1 MKTTNV
7 NELKTQIKV
16 NFESMA
22 FDEAMSANAELFK
35 EYEEAKGKRSL
46 TALVSYYRTKAN
58 ATVAI
63 EPEENLE
70 PVSESEAAEPETP
83 AETVEAPTEEKPA
96 NEPEQTGEQAEEPYT
111 FDVAAESGHLSED
124 HIKSLIDSEHSI
136 VNKFCVIREYF
147 KQESDTQTIRNTR
160 MFVKNDGDGYER
172 WNDARATANANGIKS
187 YRKPGNFDLSRDGFP
202 VGEEYCCVSV
212 MRIKDAF
219 GKFLFGREGA
229 TRLARVES
237 IDIEIMA

>member
-7 NELKTQIKV
+7 NELKNQIKV

-46 TALVSYYRTKAN
+46 TALVSYYRSKAN

-63 EPEENLE
+63 EPEENLAHAE
-70 PVSESEAAEPETP
+70 AESPEPETSDP
-83 AETVEAPTEEKPA
+83 AETPTEEVPTEEPA
-96 NEPEQTGEQAEEPYT
+96 NEEPYF
-111 FDVAAESGHLSED
+111 FDVTADGHLSEEN
-124 HIKSLIDSEHSI
+124 IKSLIDSEHSI

-147 KQESDTQTIRNTR
+147 KQESDTETIRNTR

-212 MRIKDAF
+212 MRIRDAF
-219 GKFLFGREGA
+219 QKYLFDREGVTKVA
-229 TRLARVES
+229 KVES
-237 IDIEIMA
+237 IDIEIVA

>member
-1 MKTTNV
+1 MKQLDV
-7 NELKTQIKV
+7 NEIKNQIKV
-16 NFESMA
+16 NFESMT
-22 FDEAMSANAELFK
+22 FEAALSANAELFK
-35 EYEEAKGKRSL
+35 EYEEVKGKRSL
-46 TALVSYYRTKAN
+46 TALISYYRTKAN

-70 PVSESEAAEPETP
+70 PV
-83 AETVEAPTEEKPA
+83 
-96 NEPEQTGEQAEEPYT
+96 NEPEAIEPEPENEPVDEPEPTNDEAETEPATEEPYT
-111 FDVAAESGHLSED
+111 FDVTAETGHISRE
-124 HIKSLIDSEHSI
+124 HIQSLIDSEHSI
-136 VNKFCVIREYF
+136 INKFCVIREYF

-187 YRKPGNFDLSRDGFP
+187 YRKPGNFDLSHDGFP

-219 GKFLFGREGA
+219 QKYLFDREGA
-229 TRLARVES
+229 TQIARVES

>member
-7 NELKTQIKV
+7 NELKNQIKV

-46 TALVSYYRTKAN
+46 TALVSYYRSKAN

-63 EPEENLE
+63 EPEENLAPAE
-70 PVSESEAAEPETP
+70 AESPEPETSDP
-83 AETVEAPTEEKPA
+83 AETPTEEVPTEEPA
-96 NEPEQTGEQAEEPYT
+96 NEEPYF
-111 FDVAAESGHLSED
+111 FDVTADGHLSEEN
-124 HIKSLIDSEHSI
+124 IKSLIDSEHSI

-147 KQESDTQTIRNTR
+147 KQESDTETIRNTR

-212 MRIKDAF
+212 MRIRDAF
-219 GKFLFGREGA
+219 QKYLFDREGVTKVA
-229 TRLARVES
+229 KVES
-237 IDIEIMA
+237 IDIEIVA

>member
-7 NELKTQIKV
+7 NDLKNQIKV

-46 TALVSYYRTKAN
+46 TALVSYYRSKAN

-63 EPEENLE
+63 EPEENLAPAE
-70 PVSESEAAEPETP
+70 AESPEPETSDP
-83 AETVEAPTEEKPA
+83 AETPTEEVPTEEPA
-96 NEPEQTGEQAEEPYT
+96 NEEPYF
-111 FDVAAESGHLSED
+111 FDVTADGHLSEEN
-124 HIKSLIDSEHSI
+124 IKSLIDSEHSI

-147 KQESDTQTIRNTR
+147 KQESDTETVRNTR

-212 MRIKDAF
+212 MRIRDAF
-219 GKFLFGREGA
+219 QKYLFDREGVTKVA
-229 TRLARVES
+229 KVES
-237 IDIEIMA
+237 IDIEIVA